1 MSFWK
6 ELRFLL
12 GVGKKDFS
20 TGGWNGTNLD
30 LWNPSHPLGR
40 FVSSSS
46 AAEERIENDFE
57 AYVQGAFK
65 ENGAVFA
72 CVQARM
78 LVFSEARFAFRRFEK
93 GRPGQLFTNNDLEL
107 LQKPWPG
114 GTTGELLARMEEDV
128 FLAGNFFATVADDA
142 GRLGRRATGSG
153 RRIVRLRP
161 DWMTITVGSK
171 TRGAKDPNAA
181 DARILSYTYEPR
193 QTTGMLLSTGQPHGK
208 KVILMPD
215 EVCHYSPIPDPI
227 FRFRGMSWLTPM
239 LREIEADTN
248 ATVHKKQFY
257 RNSAVPN
264 MVVKFDRETDE
275 EAFDDFVSRFDENHQ
290 GAWNA
295 YKTLFLMGGADVT
308 PLSHD
313 FRQLDFA
320 NTQGKGEA
328 RISAAAGVP
337 ASWVGFSEGLQGSG
351 LNAGNYNAQRRRF
364 ADGTIRPLWRM
375 AAASL
380 AVLVNIPGGAELWYD
395 ERDIAFLRED
405 AQDRAQIMQT
415 SMSAINTG
423 IMAGFEPDACVE
435 AIRDDD
441 ISRLLGKHTG
451 LVSVQMMSPRSME
464 KEQEEAQVFLIQAQ
478 AAQALSLARFTPES
492 IAEAIES
499 GDFDKLKKDETMG
512 AFGQPAPPGEDK
524 PSGDGDKPKPK
535 PSAGGR
541 NERRPRGTG
550 GKPANPNSPNP
561 DSAATSPKGA
571 KHDEN

>member
-12 GVGKKDFS
+12 VGGKKDFS
-20 TGGWNGTNLD
+20 TGGWDGRNLE
-30 LWNPSHPLGR
+30 LWNPNHPLGR

-46 AAEERIENDFE
+46 PSEERIENDFE

-78 LVFSEARFAFRRFEK
+78 MVFSEARFGFRRFEK
-93 GRPGQLFTNNDLEL
+93 GRPGQLYTNNELEL

-128 FLAGNFFATVADDA
+128 FFAGNFFATVVDDQ
-142 GRLGRRATGSG
+142 GRVGKRAVGSG

-161 DWMTITVGSK
+161 DWVTITVGSK
-171 TRGAKDPNAA
+171 TRGAQDPNAI
-181 DARILSYTYEPR
+181 DARILSYVYEPK
-193 QTTGMLLSTGQPHGK
+193 QTAGMFGTGQPFGK
-208 KVILMPD
+208 KVVLLPD
-215 EVCHYSPIPDPI
+215 EICHYSPLPDPVY
-227 FRFRGMSWLTPM
+227 RFRGMSWLTPM

-248 ATVHKKQFY
+248 ATIHKKQFY

-275 EAFDDFVSRFDENHQ
+275 EVFDEFVEKFDENHQ

-375 AAASL
+375 ASASL
-380 AVLVNIPGGAELWYD
+380 AVLVNVPTGAELWYD

-405 AQDRAQIMQT
+405 AQDRANIMQT
-415 SMSAINTG
+415 SMSAINSG
-423 IMAGFEPDACVE
+423 IMSGFEPDACVE

-441 ISRLLGKHTG
+441 ISKLIGKHTG

-464 KEQEEAQVFLIQAQ
+464 KEQETAQVFLTQAQ
-478 AAQALSLARFTPES
+478 AAQALSLARFKPES
-492 IAEAIES
+492 IAEAIELD
-499 GDFDKLKKDETMG
+499 DFGKLEEDEMM
-512 AFGQPAPPGEDK
+512 APMGQPAQDGGGGNPRSTGGEGS
-524 PSGDGDKPKPK
+524 SGSSGN
-535 PSAGGR
+535 SRQRRSGG
-541 NERRPRGTG
+541 GS
-550 GKPANPNSPNP
+550 GKPARPNSPNP
-561 DSAATSPKGA
+561 DAAASPKGA